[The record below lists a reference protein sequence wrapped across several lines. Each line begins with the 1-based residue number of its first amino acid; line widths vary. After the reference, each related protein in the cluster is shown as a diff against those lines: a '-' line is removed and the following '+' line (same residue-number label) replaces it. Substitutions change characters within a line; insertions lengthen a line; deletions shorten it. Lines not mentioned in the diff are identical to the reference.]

1 MMPEPVRQ
9 SANPPIFQSSDL
21 PAFQPSD
28 PRLFDEPF
36 LRKLERLAILS
47 RRAMAG
53 QLQGER
59 RSPKR
64 GQSVEFADFRP
75 YVPGDDFRRI
85 DWNAYARLERF
96 FIKLFVEEQDLT
108 VHLLVDASRSMDW
121 GEPNKLWYAARAAG
135 ALGYVALSGLDRVTV
150 TTLRTGHDGSGSY
163 FPPRRGKQQAM
174 ALFAFLQALGRSSAS
189 APSRPPVSQPPDPPA
204 ALAPRLRAY
213 AAAAASPGPLL
224 LLSDLMDEGWAD
236 GLRALAARGFEV
248 TIVHVLSPDE
258 VNPEAS
264 AWLSAA
270 PTGDFKL
277 LDVETGGEIEITADF
292 ETLARYREGLV
303 AWQDELRRFCGARG
317 MHYVPVE
324 TSVPFEELL
333 FALLRQRGVLR

>member
-1 MMPEPVRQ
+1 MLDPSLQP
-9 SANPPIFQSSDL
+9 SNLPPFQSS
-21 PAFQPSD
+21 SD
-28 PRLFDEPF
+28 GDRLFDEPF
-36 LRKLERLAILS
+36 LRKLERLSILS

-75 YVPGDDFRRI
+75 YAPGDDFRRI

-108 VHLLVDASRSMDW
+108 VHMLVDTSPSMDW
-121 GEPNKLWYAARAAG
+121 GEPNKLRYAARATG

-150 TTLRTGHDGSGSY
+150 TALGRAAPNAGNGAY

-174 ALFAFLQALGRSSAS
+174 ALFAFLQALARPSSDPTRQPQPARNGGHHL
-189 APSRPPVSQPPDPPA
+189 APS
-204 ALAPRLRAY
+204 LRAY
-213 AAAAASPGPLL
+213 AAASSRPGPLL
-224 LLSDLMDEGWAD
+224 LLSDLLDDGWAD

-248 TIVHVLSPDE
+248 TVLHVLSPDE
-258 VNPEAS
+258 VDPGAAS
-264 AWLSAA
+264 WLSAA
-270 PTGDFKL
+270 PTRDFKL
-277 LDVETGGEIEITADF
+277 LDLETEAEVEITADF
-292 ETLARYREGLV
+292 GTLQRYREGLA
-303 AWQDELRRFCGARG
+303 AWREELRRFCGARG

-324 TSVPFEELL
+324 TSLPFEELL

>member
-1 MMPEPVRQ
+1 MSDSSFQ
-9 SANPPIFQSSDL
+9 SSSLPLFQSSSLPLFQSSD
-21 PAFQPSD
+21 D
-28 PRLFDEPF
+28 RLFDEPF
-36 LRKLERLAILS
+36 LRKLERLALLS

-75 YVPGDDFRRI
+75 YAPGDDFRRI

-96 FIKLFVEEQDLT
+96 FIKLFVKEEDLT
-108 VHLLVDASRSMDW
+108 VHLLVDTSRSMDW

-135 ALGYVALSGLDRVTV
+135 ALGYVALAGLDRVTV
-150 TTLRTGHDGSGSY
+150 TAMGNGGKDGSSF

-174 ALFAFLQALGRSSAS
+174 SLFGFLHSLARSSNDP
-189 APSRPPVSQPPDPPA
+189 APQRPNHPIPQPPND
-204 ALAPRLRAY
+204 LTTHLHAY
-213 AAAAASPGPLL
+213 AAAARSPGPLL
-224 LLSDLMDEGWAD
+224 LFSDLMDDGWAD
-236 GLRALAARGFEV
+236 GLNALAARGFEV
-248 TIVHVLSPDE
+248 TVLHVLSPDE

-270 PTGDFKL
+270 PSGDFRL
-277 LDVETGGEIEITADF
+277 LDVETGGEVEITADF
-292 ETLARYREGLV
+292 EMLQRYREGL
-303 AWQDELRRFCGARG
+303 ADWQAELRHFCGARG

-324 TSVPFEELL
+324 TSIPFEELL
-333 FALLRQRGVLR
+333 FALLRQRGVLK